1 MRYECDRTT
10 VDEKRN
16 WAEHGALWYALQ
28 AFCRAR
34 HGKRKFGCFVLWLSL
49 IQSDLAWLGSLPHV
63 KIRTVCVF
71 GCVRVCVLVCMR
83 VCVLRACVWLCIF
96 VGKSGGGKKI
106 TEWPFYFFNRTVNN
120 AKYENKQ

>member
-1 MRYECDRTT
+1 M
-10 VDEKRN
+10 
-16 WAEHGALWYALQ
+16 WYASQ

-71 GCVRVCVLVCMR
+71 GCVRASVYECLCVCVRVR
-83 VCVLRACVWLCIF
+83 VCVCVKSMCVVVYIC
-96 VGKSGGGKKI
+96 GKEWGGRKI
-106 TEWPFYFFNRTVNN
+106 TE
-120 AKYENKQ
+120 